1 MIPSSLELNS
11 DDFPFFGDLK
21 RTSRSR
27 EKLEKSSFENR
38 DNHHRP
44 RPRESRR
51 WWWWWWWLEKI
62 RKTKIQKKN
71 KDTKTQRQIHT
82 YKYRKI
88 PNTQSQKDQ
97 NAKSQMSCCHAD
109 FFFFTS
115 DYLIVCNYSNT
126 YWSRNFMSHIQLRCC
141 KLPFFATVEL
151 EFLTVELDFL
161 PLNLS
166 F

>member
-21 RTSRSR
+21 RTSGSR

-38 DNHHRP
+38 DNHHWP
-44 RPRESRR
+44 RASEMSRWW

-62 RKTKIQKKN
+62 RKTKIQ
-71 KDTKTQRQIHT
+71 TQRQIQRQIHT
-82 YKYRKI
+82 HKYRKI

-109 FFFFTS
+109 FFLLFTS

-126 YWSRNFMSHIQLRCC
+126 SE
-141 KLPFFATVEL
+141 VEISCRTYNSGAVNYH
-151 EFLTVELDFL
+151 FLL

>member
-21 RTSRSR
+21 RTSGSG

-51 WWWWWWWLEKI
+51 WWWWWLEKI
-62 RKTKIQKKN
+62 RKTKIQKKKH
-71 KDTKTQRQIHT
+71 KDTKTNTHIQIQKNT
-82 YKYRKI
+82 KYTITKRSECK
-88 PNTQSQKDQ
+88 
-97 NAKSQMSCCHAD
+97 KSNVMLPCW
-109 FFFFTS
+109 FFSFFTS

-126 YWSRNFMSHIQLRCC
+126 SE
-141 KLPFFATVEL
+141 VEISCRTYNSGAVNYH
-151 EFLTVELDFL
+151 FLL

>member
-11 DDFPFFGDLK
+11 DDFPFFGNLK
-21 RTSRSR
+21 RTSGSR

-51 WWWWWWWLEKI
+51 WWWWWLEKI
-62 RKTKIQKKN
+62 RKTKIQKKH

-109 FFFFTS
+109 FFSSQVTTWLFAIILTLTEVEIS
-115 DYLIVCNYSNT
+115 CRTYNSGAVNY
-126 YWSRNFMSHIQLRCC
+126 H
-141 KLPFFATVEL
+141 
-151 EFLTVELDFL
+151 FLL

>member
-21 RTSRSR
+21 RTSGSQ

-38 DNHHRP
+38 DNHHWP
-44 RPRESRR
+44 GGSEMSR
-51 WWWWWWWLEKI
+51 WWWWWWLEKI
-62 RKTKIQKKN
+62 RKTKIQKKDRN
-71 KDTKTQRQIHT
+71 TNTKTNTKTDTHTQIQKNT
-82 YKYRKI
+82 KYTITKRSECK
-88 PNTQSQKDQ
+88 
-97 NAKSQMSCCHAD
+97 KSNVMLPCW
-109 FFFFTS
+109 FFSFFTS

-126 YWSRNFMSHIQLRCC
+126 SE
-141 KLPFFATVEL
+141 VEISCRTYNSGAVNYH
-151 EFLTVELDFL
+151 FLL

>member
-51 WWWWWWWLEKI
+51 WWWWLEKI
-62 RKTKIQKKN
+62 RKTKIQKKTQRH
-71 KDTKTQRQIHT
+71 KDTNT
-82 YKYRKI
+82 
-88 PNTQSQKDQ
+88 NTQIQIQKNTKYTITKRSECKKSYVMLPCWFCFFSSQVTTWLF
-97 NAKSQMSCCHAD
+97 AIILTLTEVEISCRTYNSGA
-109 FFFFTS
+109 
-115 DYLIVCNYSNT
+115 VNY
-126 YWSRNFMSHIQLRCC
+126 H
-141 KLPFFATVEL
+141 
-151 EFLTVELDFL
+151 FLL

>member
-62 RKTKIQKKN
+62 RKTKIQKK
-71 KDTKTQRQIHT
+71 TQRHKDKYTHTNTEKYQIHNH
-82 YKYRKI
+82 KKI
-88 PNTQSQKDQ
+88 RMQKV
-97 NAKSQMSCCHAD
+97 KCHAAMLIL
-109 FFFFTS
+109 FFSSQVTTWLFAIILTLTEVEIS
-115 DYLIVCNYSNT
+115 CRTYNSGAVNY
-126 YWSRNFMSHIQLRCC
+126 H
-141 KLPFFATVEL
+141 
-151 EFLTVELDFL
+151 FLL

>member
-51 WWWWWWWLEKI
+51 WWWWWLEKI
-62 RKTKIQKKN
+62 RKTKIQKK
-71 KDTKTQRQIHT
+71 TQRHKDKYTHTNTEKYQIHNH
-82 YKYRKI
+82 KKI
-88 PNTQSQKDQ
+88 RMQKV
-97 NAKSQMSCCHAD
+97 KCHAAMLIL
-109 FFFFTS
+109 FFSSQVTTWLFAIILTLTEVEIS
-115 DYLIVCNYSNT
+115 CRTYNSGAVNY
-126 YWSRNFMSHIQLRCC
+126 H
-141 KLPFFATVEL
+141 
-151 EFLTVELDFL
+151 FLL

>member
-51 WWWWWWWLEKI
+51 WWWWWLEKI
-62 RKTKIQKKN
+62 RKTKIQRKH
-71 KDTKTQRQIHT
+71 KDTKTNTHIQIQKNT
-82 YKYRKI
+82 KYTITKRSECK
-88 PNTQSQKDQ
+88 
-97 NAKSQMSCCHAD
+97 KSNVMLPCWFC
-109 FFFFTS
+109 FFFTS

-141 KLPFFATVEL
+141 KLPFL
-151 EFLTVELDFL
+151 L

>member
-44 RPRESRR
+44 RPRESR

-62 RKTKIQKKN
+62 RKTKIQKKH
-71 KDTKTQRQIHT
+71 KDTKTNTHIQIQKNT
-82 YKYRKI
+82 KYTITKRSECK
-88 PNTQSQKDQ
+88 
-97 NAKSQMSCCHAD
+97 KSNVMLPCW
-109 FFFFTS
+109 FFSFFTS

-126 YWSRNFMSHIQLRCC
+126 SE
-141 KLPFFATVEL
+141 VEISCRTYNSGAVNYH
-151 EFLTVELDFL
+151 FLL

>member
-21 RTSRSR
+21 RTSGSR

-38 DNHHRP
+38 DNHHWP
-44 RPRESRR
+44 GGSEMSRWW

-62 RKTKIQKKN
+62 RKTKIQKKTQRH
-71 KDTKTQRQIHT
+71 KETKTNTHIKIQT
-82 YKYRKI
+82 NAKYTITKR
-88 PNTQSQKDQ
+88 SEC
-97 NAKSQMSCCHAD
+97 KSQMSCCHAD
-109 FFFFTS
+109 FFLSSQVTTWLFAIILTLTEVEIS
-115 DYLIVCNYSNT
+115 CRTYNSGAVNY
-126 YWSRNFMSHIQLRCC
+126 H
-141 KLPFFATVEL
+141 
-151 EFLTVELDFL
+151 FLL

>member
-51 WWWWWWWLEKI
+51 WWWWLEKI
-62 RKTKIQKKN
+62 RKTKIQKKH
-71 KDTKTQRQIHT
+71 KDTKTNTHIQIQKNT
-82 YKYRKI
+82 KYTITKRSECK
-88 PNTQSQKDQ
+88 
-97 NAKSQMSCCHAD
+97 KSNVMLIL
-109 FFFFTS
+109 FFFVTS

>member
-1 MIPSSLELNS
+1 MIASSLQLNS

-51 WWWWWWWLEKI
+51 WWWWLEKI
-62 RKTKIQKKN
+62 RMTKIQKK
-71 KDTKTQRQIHT
+71 TQRHKDKYTHTNTEKYQIHNH
-82 YKYRKI
+82 KKI
-88 PNTQSQKDQ
+88 RMQKV
-97 NAKSQMSCCHAD
+97 KCHAAMLIL
-109 FFFFTS
+109 FFSSQVTTWLFAIILTLTEVEIS
-115 DYLIVCNYSNT
+115 CRTYNSGAVNY
-126 YWSRNFMSHIQLRCC
+126 H
-141 KLPFFATVEL
+141 
-151 EFLTVELDFL
+151 FLL

>member
-51 WWWWWWWLEKI
+51 WWWWWLEKI

-71 KDTKTQRQIHT
+71 TKTQRQIHT

-109 FFFFTS
+109 FFFFSQVTTWLFAIILTLTEVEIS
-115 DYLIVCNYSNT
+115 CRTYNSGAVNY
-126 YWSRNFMSHIQLRCC
+126 H
-141 KLPFFATVEL
+141 
-151 EFLTVELDFL
+151 FLL

>member
-11 DDFPFFGDLK
+11 DDFPFFGDLE
-21 RTSRSR
+21 RTSGSG

-62 RKTKIQKKN
+62 RKTKIQKK
-71 KDTKTQRQIHT
+71 TQRHKDKYTHTNTEKYQIHNH
-82 YKYRKI
+82 KKI
-88 PNTQSQKDQ
+88 RMQKV
-97 NAKSQMSCCHAD
+97 KCHAAMLIL
-109 FFFFTS
+109 FFSSQVTTWLFAIILTLTEVEIS
-115 DYLIVCNYSNT
+115 CRTYNSGAVNY
-126 YWSRNFMSHIQLRCC
+126 H
-141 KLPFFATVEL
+141 
-151 EFLTVELDFL
+151 FLL

>member
-11 DDFPFFGDLK
+11 DDFPFLGDLK
-21 RTSRSR
+21 RTSGSR

-62 RKTKIQKKN
+62 RKTKIQKK
-71 KDTKTQRQIHT
+71 TQRHKDKYTHTNTEKYQIHNH
-82 YKYRKI
+82 KKI
-88 PNTQSQKDQ
+88 RMQKV
-97 NAKSQMSCCHAD
+97 KCHAAMLIL

>member
-21 RTSRSR
+21 RTSGSR

-51 WWWWWWWLEKI
+51 WWWWLEKI
-62 RKTKIQKKN
+62 RKTKIQKKH
-71 KDTKTQRQIHT
+71 KDTKTNTHIQIQKNT
-82 YKYRKI
+82 KYTITKRSECK
-88 PNTQSQKDQ
+88 
-97 NAKSQMSCCHAD
+97 KSNVMLPCW
-109 FFFFTS
+109 FFSFFTS

-126 YWSRNFMSHIQLRCC
+126 SE
-141 KLPFFATVEL
+141 VEISCRTYNSGAVNYH
-151 EFLTVELDFL
+151 FLL

>member
-62 RKTKIQKKN
+62 RKTKIQKKTQRY
-71 KDTKTQRQIHT
+71 KDTKTNTHVQIQRNTKYTITKRSECKKSNVMLPCWFCLFFSSQVTTWLFAIILTLTEVEISCRT
-82 YKYRKI
+82 Y
-88 PNTQSQKDQ
+88 NSG
-97 NAKSQMSCCHAD
+97 A
-109 FFFFTS
+109 
-115 DYLIVCNYSNT
+115 VNY
-126 YWSRNFMSHIQLRCC
+126 H
-141 KLPFFATVEL
+141 
-151 EFLTVELDFL
+151 FLL

>member
-62 RKTKIQKKN
+62 RKTKIQKK
-71 KDTKTQRQIHT
+71 KTQRHKDKYTHTNTEKYQIHNH
-82 YKYRKI
+82 KKI
-88 PNTQSQKDQ
+88 RMQKV
-97 NAKSQMSCCHAD
+97 KCHAAMLIL
-109 FFFFTS
+109 FFSSQVTTWLFAIILTLTEVEIS
-115 DYLIVCNYSNT
+115 CRTYNSGAVNY
-126 YWSRNFMSHIQLRCC
+126 H
-141 KLPFFATVEL
+141 
-151 EFLTVELDFL
+151 FLL

>member
-21 RTSRSR
+21 RTSGSR

-62 RKTKIQKKN
+62 RKTKIQKK
-71 KDTKTQRQIHT
+71 TQRHKDKYTHTNTEKYQIHNH
-82 YKYRKI
+82 KKI
-88 PNTQSQKDQ
+88 RMQKV
-97 NAKSQMSCCHAD
+97 KCHAAMLN
-109 FFFFTS
+109 FFFSQVTTWLFAIILTLTEVEIS
-115 DYLIVCNYSNT
+115 CRTYNSGAVNY
-126 YWSRNFMSHIQLRCC
+126 H
-141 KLPFFATVEL
+141 FFATIEL

>member
-51 WWWWWWWLEKI
+51 WWWWWLEKI
-62 RKTKIQKKN
+62 RKTKIQKK
-71 KDTKTQRQIHT
+71 TQRHKDKYTHTNTEKYQIHNH
-82 YKYRKI
+82 KKI
-88 PNTQSQKDQ
+88 RMQKV
-97 NAKSQMSCCHAD
+97 KCHAAMLIL
-109 FFFFTS
+109 FFFSQVTTWLFAIILTLTEVEIS
-115 DYLIVCNYSNT
+115 CRTYNSGAVNY
-126 YWSRNFMSHIQLRCC
+126 H
-141 KLPFFATVEL
+141 
-151 EFLTVELDFL
+151 FLL

>member
-21 RTSRSR
+21 RTSGSR

-38 DNHHRP
+38 DNHHWP
-44 RPRESRR
+44 GGSEMSRWW

-62 RKTKIQKKN
+62 RKTKIQ
-71 KDTKTQRQIHT
+71 TQRQIQRQIHT
-82 YKYRKI
+82 HKYRKI

-109 FFFFTS
+109 FVFFSSQVTTWLFAIILTLTEVEIS
-115 DYLIVCNYSNT
+115 FRTYNSGAVNY
-126 YWSRNFMSHIQLRCC
+126 H
-141 KLPFFATVEL
+141 
-151 EFLTVELDFL
+151 FLL